1 MLPKLNIFLN
11 YMELLNVLCFKY
23 ISTITPTN
31 VNIITNVTVYKP
43 CILTKNKNRFEFTLY
58 KHFHKKIKL

>member
-1 MLPKLNIFLN
+1 
-11 YMELLNVLCFKY
+11 MELLNVLCFKY

-43 CILTKNKNRFEFTLY
+43 CILTKT
-58 KHFHKKIKL
+58 KIDLNLHYINIFIKTYNFKS